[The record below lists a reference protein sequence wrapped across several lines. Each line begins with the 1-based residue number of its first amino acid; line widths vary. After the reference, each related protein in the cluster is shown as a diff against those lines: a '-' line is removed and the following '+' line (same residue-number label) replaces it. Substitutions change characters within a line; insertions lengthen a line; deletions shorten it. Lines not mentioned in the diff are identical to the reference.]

1 MSLRDWVVG
10 ASVCGIAIVLFGMPT
25 VASFAANDQFQSGA
39 DLLGTPQPKPSG
51 PPENTGTPEETAK
64 LAAAAGK
71 YDIAG
76 MKLGTPLKEAMQALK
91 AHNPKLQMK
100 KDTIKYD
107 VLGGE
112 LLYGLTFTSPEER
125 FIFGLTMPPNPI
137 VVSKLARTMIFTK
150 ETAPTQQALVEDL
163 IKKYGT
169 PSYDNGANQLNDANL
184 RIINWLDDA
193 NGSRMKDENG
203 TMCISSQSF
212 TGLPERTAEAAQM
225 QPMGVSM
232 ALESRWAVGQG
243 DVCETRRMVQARLK
257 RCCQNALAAP
267 DLVGALAVLMGDGPL
282 DVQATGATHELLVN
296 AVKAKDA
303 KEKEGAQK
311 NRPKL

>member
-1 MSLRDWVVG
+1 MMGRWSSAVSSALLVMVFWFVPPV
-10 ASVCGIAIVLFGMPT
+10 SV
-25 VASFAANDQFQSGA
+25 FAQE
-39 DLLGTPQPKPSG
+39 
-51 PPENTGTPEETAK
+51 PPPNTGTPEKTAK

-76 MKLGTPLKEAMQALK
+76 MKLGMPLKEAMQALK

-137 VVSKLARTMIFTK
+137 VVLKLARTLIFTK
-150 ETAPTQQALVEDL
+150 ETAPTQQMLVENL
-163 IKKYGT
+163 IQKYGP
-169 PSYDNGANQLNDANL
+169 PSYDNGPNQLNDANL

-193 NGSRMKDENG
+193 DGSRMKDETG
-203 TMCISSQSF
+203 RLCTTSQSF
-212 TGLPERTAEAAQM
+212 TGLPERAAEAAQM
-225 QPMGVSM
+225 QQMGVSM
-232 ALESRWAVGQG
+232 ILESRFAIGQG
-243 DVCETRRMVQARLK
+243 DVCETRRMVQARLQ
-257 RCCQNALAAP
+257 RCCRTALAAP
-267 DLVGALAVLMGDGPL
+267 DLVGALAVLVGDGPL
-282 DVQATGATHELLVN
+282 DVESTGATHELLVN

>member
-1 MSLRDWVVG
+1 MILRGVAVG
-10 ASVCGIAIVLFGMPT
+10 AAAIGFAMVLFSVPIP
-25 VASFAANDQFQSGA
+25 AALAVND
-39 DLLGTPQPKPSG
+39 T
-51 PPENTGTPEETAK
+51 PPENTGTPEATAK

-76 MKLGTPLKEAMQALK
+76 MKLGTPLKEAMQTLK
-91 AHNPKLQMK
+91 THNPKLQMK
-100 KDTIKYD
+100 KDTVKYD

-112 LLYGLTFTSPEER
+112 LLYGLTFMSPDER

-137 VVSKLARTMIFTK
+137 VVSKLARTLTFTK
-150 ETAPTQQALVEDL
+150 ETAPTQQTLVEAL

-169 PSYDNGANQLNDANL
+169 PSYDNGPNQLNDANL

-193 NGSRMKDENG
+193 DGSRMKDEDG
-203 TMCISSQSF
+203 RLCTASQSF
-212 TGLPERTAEAAQM
+212 TGMPERTAEAAQM
-225 QPMGVSM
+225 QPSGVAM
-232 ALESRWAVGQG
+232 LLESRWALGQG
-243 DVCETRRMVQARLK
+243 DVCETRRMVQARLQ
-257 RCCQNALAAP
+257 RCCQRQNILAAP

-296 AVKAKDA
+296 AVKAKEA

>member
-1 MSLRDWVVG
+1 MPLRISVVG
-10 ASVCGIAIVLFGMPT
+10 AAIVGIALVLGWMQP
-25 VASFAANDQFQSGA
+25 ASAADQFQSGA
-39 DLLGTPQPKPSG
+39 DLLGTPPPQPSG
-51 PPENTGTPEETAK
+51 PPPNTGTPEETAK

-76 MKLGTPLKEAMQALK
+76 MKLGMPLKEAMQTLK

-125 FIFGLTMPPNPI
+125 FIFQLTMPPNPI
-137 VVSKLARTMIFTK
+137 VVSKLARTLTFTK
-150 ETAPTQQALVEDL
+150 ETAPTQQALVEGL
-163 IKKYGT
+163 IKKYGQ
-169 PSYDNGANQLNDANL
+169 PSYDNGPNQFNDTNL

-193 NGSRMKDENG
+193 DGSRMKDETGQLCTTSN
-203 TMCISSQSF
+203 SF
-212 TGLPERTAEAAQM
+212 TGIPYRSADAAQIPA
-225 QPMGVSM
+225 QGVAM
-232 ALESRWAVGQG
+232 LLESRFSIGQG
-243 DVCETRRMVQARLK
+243 DVCETRRMVQARLQ
-257 RCCQNALAAP
+257 RCCQRQNILAGP
-267 DLVGALAVLMGDGPL
+267 DLVGALVVLMGDGPL
-282 DVQATGATHELLVN
+282 DEQATGATHQLLVN

-311 NRPKL
+311 NKPKL

>member
-1 MSLRDWVVG
+1 MILRGAVVVG
-10 ASVCGIAIVLFGMPT
+10 FTLVLSGMQIAAAL
-25 VASFAANDQFQSGA
+25 AANDA
-39 DLLGTPQPKPSG
+39 
-51 PPENTGTPEETAK
+51 PPPNTGTPEETAK

-76 MKLGTPLKEAMQALK
+76 MKLGTPLKEAMQTLK
-91 AHNPKLQMK
+91 THNPKLQMK
-100 KDTIKYD
+100 KDTVKYD

-112 LLYGLTFTSPEER
+112 LLYGLTFMSPDER

-137 VVSKLARTMIFTK
+137 VVSKLARTLTFTK
-150 ETAPTQQALVEDL
+150 ETAPTQQTLVEAL

-169 PSYDNGANQLNDANL
+169 PSYDNGPNQFNDANL

-193 NGSRMKDENG
+193 DGSRMKDEDG
-203 TMCISSQSF
+203 RLCTASQSF
-212 TGLPERTAEAAQM
+212 TGMPERTAEAAQM
-225 QPMGVSM
+225 QPSGVAM
-232 ALESRWAVGQG
+232 LLESRWALGQG
-243 DVCETRRMVQARLK
+243 DVCETRRMVQARLQ
-257 RCCQNALAAP
+257 RCCQRQNILAAP

-296 AVKAKDA
+296 AVKAKEA

>member
-1 MSLRDWVVG
+1 MRRCDSGVG
-10 ASVCGIAIVLFGMPT
+10 SVLFVLVLLLMP
-25 VASFAANDQFQSGA
+25 VHPSFAQQQA
-39 DLLGTPQPKPSG
+39 L
-51 PPENTGTPEETAK
+51 NTGTPEKTAK

-91 AHNPKLQMK
+91 AHNPKLQLK

-137 VVSKLARTMIFTK
+137 VVSKLARTLIFTK
-150 ETAPTQQALVEDL
+150 DTAPTQQVIVEGL

-169 PSYDNGANQLNDANL
+169 PSYDNGANQFNDANL

-193 NGSRMKDENG
+193 DGSRMKDETGRQCTYG
-203 TMCISSQSF
+203 T
-212 TGLPERTAEAAQM
+212 GVPERGAEPAQM
-225 QPMGVSM
+225 QANGVSM
-232 ALESRWAVGQG
+232 LLEARYAQG
-243 DVCETRRMVQARLK
+243 GDGCETRRIVQARLQ
-257 RCCQNALAAP
+257 RCCQSQNILAAP
-267 DLVGALAVLMGDGPL
+267 DLVGVVSVTMNDGPL
-282 DVQATGATHELLVN
+282 EIEATGATHELLVN

-303 KEKEGAQK
+303 KDKEGAQK

>member
-1 MSLRDWVVG
+1 MRKTVSAVSSALLTLALCTMVP
-10 ASVCGIAIVLFGMPT
+10 PT
-25 VASFAANDQFQSGA
+25 SFSQE
-39 DLLGTPQPKPSG
+39 
-51 PPENTGTPEETAK
+51 PPPNTGTPEQTAK

-112 LLYGLTFTSPEER
+112 LLYGLTFMSPEER
-125 FIFGLTMPPNPI
+125 FIFSLTMPPNPI
-137 VVSKLARTMIFTK
+137 VVSKLARTLIFTK
-150 ETAPTQQALVEDL
+150 ETAPTQQVIVEGL
-163 IKKYGT
+163 IKKYGQ
-169 PSYDNGANQLNDANL
+169 PSYDNGPNQLNDANL

-193 NGSRMKDENG
+193 DGSRMKDENG
-203 TMCISSQSF
+203 TTCISSQSF
-212 TGLPERTAEAAQM
+212 TGMPERTAEAAQM
-225 QPMGVSM
+225 LPSGVAM
-232 ALESRWAVGQG
+232 LLESRFAVGQG
-243 DVCETRRMVQARLK
+243 DVCQTRRMVQARLK

-267 DLVGALAVLMGDGPL
+267 DLVGGLAVLMGDGPL
-282 DVQATGATHELLVN
+282 EVQAFGATHELLVN

-303 KEKEGAQK
+303 REKEGAQK

>member
-1 MSLRDWVVG
+1 MDIKDWAIRTMVVG
-10 ASVCGIAIVLFGMPT
+10 VAMVLFGMPT
-25 VASFAANDQFQSGA
+25 VTSFAADQFQSGA
-39 DLLGTPQPKPSG
+39 DLLGTPPKQSG
-51 PPENTGTPEETAK
+51 PPPNTGTPEQTAK

-71 YDIAG
+71 CDIAG

-125 FIFGLTMPPNPI
+125 FIFELTMPPNPI

-150 ETAPTQQALVEDL
+150 ETAPTQQVIVEGL
-163 IKKYGT
+163 IKKYGQ
-169 PSYDNGANQLNDANL
+169 PSYDNGPNQFNDTNI
-184 RIINWLDDA
+184 RILNWLDEAD
-193 NGSRMKDENG
+193 GSRIKDENG

-212 TGLPERTAEAAQM
+212 TGMPERTADAAQM
-225 QPMGVSM
+225 QPSGVAM
-232 ALESRWAVGQG
+232 LLESRFAVGQG
-243 DVCETRRMVQARLK
+243 DVCQTRRMVQARLA
-257 RCCQNALAAP
+257 RCCRSQNILGAP
-267 DLVGALAVLMGDGPL
+267 DLVGAIAVLMGDGPL
-282 DVQATGATHELLVN
+282 QVEATGATHEMLVN

>member
-1 MSLRDWVVG
+1 MPLRISVLG
-10 ASVCGIAIVLFGMPT
+10 AAIVG
-25 VASFAANDQFQSGA
+25 VALVLGWMQPASAADQIQSAA
-39 DLLGTPQPKPSG
+39 DLLGTPPPQPSG
-51 PPENTGTPEETAK
+51 PPPNTGTPEQTAK

-76 MKLGTPLKEAMQALK
+76 MKLGMPLKEAMQTLK

-137 VVSKLARTMIFTK
+137 VVSKLARTLTFTK
-150 ETAPTQQALVEDL
+150 ETAPTQQALVEAL
-163 IKKYGT
+163 IKKYGQ
-169 PSYDNGANQLNDANL
+169 PSYDNGPNQLNDANL

-193 NGSRMKDENG
+193 DGSRMKDETGQLCTTSN
-203 TMCISSQSF
+203 SF
-212 TGLPERTAEAAQM
+212 TGIPYRSADAAQM
-225 QPMGVSM
+225 PAQGVAM
-232 ALESRWAVGQG
+232 LLESRFSIGQG
-243 DVCETRRMVQARLK
+243 DVCETRLMVQARLQ
-257 RCCQNALAAP
+257 RCCQRQNILAAP
-267 DLVGALAVLMGDGPL
+267 DLVGALAVLIGDGPL
-282 DVQATGATHELLVN
+282 DEQATGATHELLVN

-311 NRPKL
+311 NKPKL